1 MVPTKECGH
10 IKPNGVLASNILSS
24 SILFSILFSS
34 ILCSNFLV
42 RNILVNHVPAALGSN
57 PRSAGGGADP

>member
-1 MVPTKECGH
+1 MVAPTIGVA
-10 IKPNGVLASNILSS
+10 PNGVLASN
-24 SILFSILFSS
+24 ILFSS